1 MALIG
6 IWWRIPFFQSLM
18 RLLLN
23 SRFSFVPMLL
33 HAINAFG
40 NDSQKILD
48 YALAAATLKYSIAG
62 DYNLATD
69 EEIQTLMKG

>member
-1 MALIG
+1 MGVGDAFTAG
-6 IWWRIPFFQSLM
+6 Q
-18 RLLLN
+18 
-23 SRFSFVPMLL
+23 L

-48 YALAAATLKYSIAG
+48 YALAAATLKYSIVG